1 MTQRIFIGREGKR
14 NTGNGRRETINNE
27 MEFIKME
34 LCILIADDDDLFRDL
49 LKDILEKNH
58 YKVLAARDGE
68 EALDIFWEHEREIHL
83 VILDVMMP
91 KYTGLEVLQEIRKTS
106 EVPVLMLT
114 ALGDERSEVTGLSR
128 GADDYI
134 AKPFKY
140 EVFLARIQ
148 SLTRKMRK
156 MWEENII
163 LGNLKI
169 IPLQHRVILENA
181 DVKLSKKEYEILLY
195 FVTNPNILLTRDQ
208 IINRI
213 WGYDFDGDIRTV
225 DTHIKTLRAKL
236 HDMGNAIKT
245 VRGSGYRFE
254 MNTGKDSISL

>member
-1 MTQRIFIGREGKR
+1 
-14 NTGNGRRETINNE
+14 
-27 MEFIKME
+27 MEIIKME
-34 LCILIADDDDLFRDL
+34 LCILSADDDDIFRDL

-58 YKVLAARDGE
+58 YKVLTAQDGK
-68 EALDIFWEHEREIHL
+68 EALDIFWEHEKEIHL

-91 KYTGLEVLQEIRKTS
+91 KYTGLEVLQEIRKYS
-106 EVPVLMLT
+106 EVSVLMLT
-114 ALGDERSEVTGLSR
+114 ALGDERSEITGLSQ

-134 AKPFKY
+134 VKPFKY

-148 SLTRKMRK
+148 SLTRKVRK
-156 MWEENII
+156 MREENIL
-163 LGNLKI
+163 LGDLKI
-169 IPLQHRVILENA
+169 VPLQHKAFLRDVE
-181 DVKLSKKEYEILLY
+181 VKLSRKEYEILLY
-195 FVTNPNILLTRDQ
+195 FITNPNILLTRDQ

-236 HDMGNAIKT
+236 CDMGNAIKT

-254 MNTGKDSISL
+254 MNNGKDSV